1 MNMNYLEENLKDLGL
16 VIDNGQEFENF
27 ILNYNG
33 GLTAFFENLNVK
45 KRLLERKFDYNYY
58 ENEIITFLKDIQK
71 YLSEDENLK
80 KSRGYLKEQYNVIIK
95 NIINKNIIGLKIEQA
110 KKLSDK
116 LLNQL
121 LELDLK
127 ISNLENNTTLDEK
140 EKTVKLIDINIEKDN
155 IESQYQDALNIIE
168 NERTIREKMQNR
180 DFNQLIDE
188 LLKDIS
194 DLNMVI
200 SKLELVDSTRKI
212 VSVIVNSYSNKFSKL
227 QINKKRVEK
236 EYNELLKK
244 ASLKSADSVMYEK
257 AVEKEH
263 ATEFMKNDEFTDR
276 REEYVSVDDDI
287 DSKTLS
293 AEYSDLEDIQVNE
306 EEIVDDLT
314 DINSLIGTNVVYTGK
329 ILLDDKIGLDELVK
343 GKAFKVVSISKNDNG
358 EDMVELEGLT
368 GKYPLL
374 CFETE
379 EIWNNYL
386 DEIEEYKVTSV
397 IQNELDKIDLS
408 INAIAGLITNAK
420 VLKPVKKYGINTLIE
435 KTNGISKKNLPI
447 FKKITEIIDERKS
460 VDIEQE
466 LRDYN
471 PNEPLVN
478 ADEFAQEYEEIESS
492 LKR

>member
-1 MNMNYLEENLKDLGL
+1 MNMNYLEQNLKDLGL
-16 VIDNGQEFENF
+16 AIDNGQEFENF

-33 GLTAFFENLNVK
+33 GLTAFLENLNVK

-121 LELDLK
+121 LELDLN
-127 ISNLENNTTLDEK
+127 ISDLENNTTLDEK

-155 IESQYQDALNIIE
+155 IENQYQDALNIIE
-168 NERTIREKMQNR
+168 NEKNIREKMQNR
-180 DFNQLIDE
+180 DFSQLIDE
-188 LLKDIS
+188 LLKDIN

-200 SKLELVDSTRKI
+200 TKLELTDVTKKV

-227 QINKKRVEK
+227 QIDKKKVEK

-244 ASLKSADSVMYEK
+244 ASLKSADVVVHEGV
-257 AVEKEH
+257 VEKEPT
-263 ATEFMKNDEFTDR
+263 TELMKSAEFSDVG
-276 REEYVSVDDDI
+276 EEYVNVDDEI
-287 DSKTLS
+287 VKENPSVN
-293 AEYSDLEDIQVNE
+293 YSDLDSIQVNE

-329 ILLDDKIGLDELVK
+329 ILLDDKVSLDELAK

-368 GKYPLL
+368 GKYSLL
-374 CFETE
+374 YFETE
-379 EIWNNYL
+379 ETWNNYL

-397 IQNELDKIDLS
+397 IEKELDKIDLS

-447 FKKITEIIDERKS
+447 FKKITEILDERKS
-460 VDIEQE
+460 VDMEQE
-466 LRDYN
+466 LGDYN
-471 PNEPLVN
+471 TNEPLVN
-478 ADEFAQEYEEIESS
+478 EEEFAQEYEEIKSS

>member
-1 MNMNYLEENLKDLGL
+1 MNMNYLEQNLKDLGL
-16 VIDNGQEFENF
+16 AIDNGQEFENF

-33 GLTAFFENLNVK
+33 GLTAFLENLNVK

-121 LELDLK
+121 IELDLK
-127 ISNLENNTTLDEK
+127 ISDLENNTTLDEK

-155 IESQYQDALNIIE
+155 IENQYQDALNIIE
-168 NERTIREKMQNR
+168 NEKTIREKMQNR

-188 LLKDIS
+188 LLKDIN

-200 SKLELVDSTRKI
+200 TKLELTDVTKKV

-227 QINKKRVEK
+227 QIDKKKVEK

-244 ASLKSADSVMYEK
+244 ASLKSADVVVHETV
-257 AVEKEH
+257 VEKEPT
-263 ATEFMKNDEFTDR
+263 TELMKSAEFSDVN
-276 REEYVSVDDDI
+276 EEYVNVDDEI
-287 DSKTLS
+287 VKENPSVN
-293 AEYSDLEDIQVNE
+293 YSDLDSIQVNE

-329 ILLDDKIGLDELVK
+329 ILLDDKIGLDELAK

-368 GKYPLL
+368 GKYSLL
-374 CFETE
+374 YFETE
-379 EIWNNYL
+379 ETWNNYL
-386 DEIEEYKVTSV
+386 DEIEEYKITSV
-397 IQNELDKIDLS
+397 IEKELDKIDLS

-447 FKKITEIIDERKS
+447 FKKITEILDERKS
-460 VDIEQE
+460 VDMEQE
-466 LRDYN
+466 LGDYN
-471 PNEPLVN
+471 HNEPLVN